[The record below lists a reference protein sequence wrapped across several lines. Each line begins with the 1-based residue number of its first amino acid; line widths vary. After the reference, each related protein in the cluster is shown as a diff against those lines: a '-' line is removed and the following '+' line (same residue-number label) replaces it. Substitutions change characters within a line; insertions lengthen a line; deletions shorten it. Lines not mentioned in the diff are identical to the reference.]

1 MNATTAPVTSLIDE
15 QVAEIARRFTLLS
28 APGQSLCEALGLP
41 PDTRL
46 IDSGISSPM
55 TIKRGRRVLEVR
67 HG

>member
-15 QVAEIARRFTLLS
+15 QVADAEKRFTLLS
-28 APGQSLCEALGLP
+28 APGQSLCKALGLP
-41 PDTRL
+41 PETRL

>member
-1 MNATTAPVTSLIDE
+1 MNDAAAPVTSLIDE
-15 QVAEIARRFTLLS
+15 QVADAEQRITLLS

-41 PDTRL
+41 PETRL

>member
-1 MNATTAPVTSLIDE
+1 MNMEVKRDLTPTGNERSSAPLTV
-15 QVAEIARRFTLLS
+15 LS

-41 PDTRL
+41 PETRL
-46 IDSGISSPM
+46 IDSGICSAM